1 MKKIGLVAA
10 VLAAGSLAFA
20 APAQAHGND
29 AAVAIGAGV
38 VGLAIG
44 AAIASDNNRRDVYVN
59 YGDYGYYPPV
69 RGGYYAPPPPVY
81 RAYPVHPGWRGYENG
96 YERYD
101 RYRRYRAQ
109 QRGDYRGLR
118 GW

>member
-1 MKKIGLVAA
+1 MKQTGFVAA

-44 AAIASDNNRRDVYVN
+44 AAIASDNGPRDVYVN
-59 YGDYGYYPPV
+59 YGDRGYYPPY
-69 RGGYYAPPPPVY
+69 RGYYAPPPVY
-81 RAYPVHPGWRGYENG
+81 RAYPVHPGWRGYEG
-96 YERYD
+96 RYERYD

-109 QRGDYRGLR
+109 QRGDYRGWR